1 MDLNLVENDK
11 DASFRVRRIPTWT
24 LLKTVFTQDDF
35 RQHKLTLVEI
45 CTRIINPLMD
55 IILAIV
61 CTLILLKSS
70 LLRRRAS
77 FAPAMAVLGMA
88 AVMAFYMSM
97 SNMVTSLTDVGLLS
111 IGVIGLLLLLI
122 GLLLKK

>member
-1 MDLNLVENDK
+1 M
-11 DASFRVRRIPTWT
+11 
-24 LLKTVFTQDDF
+24 
-35 RQHKLTLVEI
+35 
-45 CTRIINPLMD
+45 
-55 IILAIV
+55 

-97 SNMVTSLTDVGLLS
+97 SNMVTSFTDVCILA
-111 IGVIGLLLLLI
+111 IGMIGLLFALI